1 MKKLKSLIILL
12 ACTGLATTMNAQSGL
27 TLEASQLLTSFKFT
41 DSRGNDLSSEY
52 SGIFTGAYNLGYRHV
67 TAGGIMVS
75 GGLGMHNGGA
85 TLVYDA
91 MNYTWDLKYAGGRL
105 GLGYMYQAG
114 RVSPYLN
121 VSGYFAYML
130 RGFQTINNEHFDI
143 TSMEVIN
150 EMDYGLYIS
159 PGVQLRLSDAVSS
172 YLEFNYLMGLADLE
186 KDDGQETRNK
196 AFGLTLGL
204 SLSIVK

>member
-12 ACTGLATTMNAQSGL
+12 VFAGFATILNAQSGL
-27 TLEASQLLTSFKFT
+27 TLEASQLFTSFKFT
-41 DSRGNDLSSEY
+41 DSRGNDLSSDY

-67 TAGGIMVS
+67 SPGGIMVS
-75 GGLGMHNGGA
+75 GGLGMHNTGA

-91 MNYTWDLKYAGGRL
+91 MNYIWDLKYASGRL
-105 GLGYMYQAG
+105 GMGYMLQTD

-121 VSGYFAYML
+121 VSGYYAYLL
-130 RGFQTINNEHFDI
+130 RGYQTINNEHFDI

-150 EMDYGLYIS
+150 TMDYGLYVS
-159 PGVQLRLSDAVSS
+159 PGVQLRLSEAVSS
-172 YLEFNYLMGLADLE
+172 YLEFNYLMGLGNLE
-186 KDDGQETRNK
+186 TDDGQESRNM
-196 AFGLTLGL
+196 AYGLTLGL

>member
-12 ACTGLATTMNAQSGL
+12 VCAGFSISLNAQSGL

-41 DSRGNDLSSEY
+41 DSRGNDLSNEY

-75 GGLGMHNGGA
+75 GGLGMRNGGS

-91 MNYTWDLKYAGGRL
+91 MNYRWDLKYAVGRL

-114 RVSPYLN
+114 RLSPYLN

-130 RGFQTINNEHFDI
+130 RGFQTINNEHFNI

-159 PGVQLRLSDAVSS
+159 PGVQLRLSDAVST
-172 YLEFNYLMGLADLE
+172 YMEVNYLMGLANLE
-186 KDDGQETRNK
+186 KFEGQESKNMSY
-196 AFGLTLGL
+196 GLTLGL

>member
-12 ACTGLATTMNAQSGL
+12 VFAGFATSLNAQSGL
-27 TLEASQLLTSFKFT
+27 TLEASQLFTSFKFT

-52 SGIFTGAYNLGYRHV
+52 TGIFTGAYNLGYRYV
-67 TAGGIMVS
+67 SAGGMMVS
-75 GGLGMHNGGA
+75 GGLGMHNTGS

-91 MNYTWDLKYAGGRL
+91 MNYMWDLKYASGRL
-105 GLGYMYQAG
+105 GVGYMLQTD

-121 VSGYFAYML
+121 VSGYYAYLL
-130 RGFQTINNEHFDI
+130 RGYQTINNEHFDI

-150 EMDYGLYIS
+150 TMDYGLYVS
-159 PGVQLRLSDAVSS
+159 PGVQLRLSEAVSTF
-172 YLEFNYLMGLADLE
+172 LEFNYLMGLANLE
-186 KDDGQETRNK
+186 TDDGQESTNM
-196 AFGLTLGL
+196 AYGLTLGL